1 MTEAVRCLMAIS
13 KGAAPLLSARPG
25 LEVTLRLEIAHLLI
39 AYPHPHALPHA
50 KAHLDRALLL
60 MREGCAGPEE
70 EVRAL
75 RHVAIVSQRK
85 ATTGDAHV
93 NRNAAK
99 HTLHLALDVA
109 ERVGLEWRLYFLLEL
124 AKLAWEE
131 HNLAQALKYIA
142 QAKQIATQADQPHFL
157 ALFILV
163 ETYLAFARRD
173 IGAVVQHLQQYKQTH
188 DAFAQGQNET
198 WVSLQVMYD
207 ILSLEHCFV
216 EGDVPRAKAHAKSIC
231 AYVQGVNAKGVV
243 VRSFFKWCDASMLGA
258 YYYYAGGAVDRIS
271 VPSRAITFFK
281 EGRSRIDVL
290 LGRDRMYTVVLRDGQ
305 AMIEILKTKDR
316 EVMSLLR
323 LKFALLEQL
332 FLAHLTQSDYAQAVQ
347 VLWDMLDMNCAW
359 ADRNP
364 EWPSTAHLLAG
375 HLATV
380 CLPEQAA
387 THYIVASQILQ
398 QQQQWDTAVIADLFA
413 CLALLRASAF
423 KKVDEGL
430 RKCWKKVE
438 ASPRPVQAFGLLV
451 RGLLNLHSSQSAS
464 AREVLA
470 RVLKLGLENPQ
481 MTAQVYNAIAESI
494 LQDTKNVGA
503 ARQSLQLAHKSSSA
517 LRDLPSLIT
526 ALRLSNHVCAH
537 AMAAGGG
544 DAVEQEQRA
553 VAGQLRQAN
562 ADFAGRVRDAVSLP
576 QSVLITRLLEPP
588 S

>member
-1 MTEAVRCLMAIS
+1 
-13 KGAAPLLSARPG
+13 
-25 LEVTLRLEIAHLLI
+25 
-39 AYPHPHALPHA
+39 
-50 KAHLDRALLL
+50 
-60 MREGCAGPEE
+60 PEE

-290 LGRDRMYTVVLRDGQ
+290 RDGQ

-423 KKVDEGL
+423 KK
-430 RKCWKKVE
+430 
-438 ASPRPVQAFGLLV
+438 A
-451 RGLLNLHSSQSAS
+451 
-464 AREVLA
+464 
-470 RVLKLGLENPQ
+470 
-481 MTAQVYNAIAESI
+481 
-494 LQDTKNVGA
+494 
-503 ARQSLQLAHKSSSA
+503 LAHAPLYSTSSA
-517 LRDLPSLIT
+517 LRGRRAAQVLEESRGEPSPGASLRAARPRASQPPLLPI
-526 ALRLSNHVCAH
+526 RLSQGGAGARAEARTGEPADDGAGLQRHRGEHPAGHEERGRRSSVA
-537 AMAAGGG
+537 AAGPQVLQRPPRPALAHHRAPPQQSCVRTRDGG
-544 DAVEQEQRA
+544 GRRRRRGAGAAGRGRA
-553 VAGQLRQAN
+553 AAAGQRRLRRSGA
-562 ADFAGRVRDAVSLP
+562 RR
-576 QSVLITRLLEPP
+576 REPP
-588 S
+588 TIRPHHAPSRAAILVDPPTPLHR